1 MPLAASGTTSL
12 MLIVGVVIVVG
23 LLALF
28 WFGRRQVTRRPN
40 PPQEPQPRADSW
52 EEPHGGPPQSR

>member
-1 MPLAASGTTSL
+1 MTLAASGSSSL
-12 MLIVGVVIVVG
+12 LPIIGVVIVLV

-40 PPQEPQPRADSW
+40 PPQEPQPRAHSW
-52 EEPHGGPPQSR
+52 EEPHEGPSQTR

>member
-1 MPLAASGTTSL
+1 MPLAASGTSSL
-12 MLIVGVVIVVG
+12 MLIIGVVIVAV

-28 WFGRRQVTRRPN
+28 LFGRRQVTRRPD

-52 EEPHGGPPQSR
+52 EEPHQGPPESR